1 MSSASMAADGLPERK
16 PPRGVGL
23 LAIATGIAGL
33 ALLAAHPSEGARTF
47 AELLQSEAANRA
59 IGGLVHGGFIGVLAL
74 QFVCYAVLTRRLKAS
89 VPALAG
95 MVFFGFGA
103 TFLAGSMMMDGL
115 VVPAIAARYA
125 AKPDKIETA
134 RTLFVLMATMI
145 GILMPLGLAFQSAAV
160 AAWGAALAAN
170 GARVFGLAAL
180 VLGCA
185 LLAAAAAGFATMNP
199 MFLMAAM
206 AGLALWAIGAGVYL
220 MRSA

>member
-1 MSSASMAADGLPERK
+1 
-16 PPRGVGL
+16 
-23 LAIATGIAGL
+23 
-33 ALLAAHPSEGARTF
+33 
-47 AELLQSEAANRA
+47 
-59 IGGLVHGGFIGVLAL
+59 VHGGFIGVLAL